1 MIGVAIANQI
11 NRLEPMV
18 KGARA
23 NIRTQAGADRRPGDL
38 ELIGFWLSKID
49 GVQI

>member
-1 MIGVAIANQI
+1 
-11 NRLEPMV
+11 MV
-18 KGARA
+18 ECPRA

-38 ELIGFWLSKID
+38 ELIGFRLCKAD